1 MQNKLHRLFCI
12 VVMPLLVFCV
22 LLAWMPPLALAQAPA
37 PPELRITKVDV
48 ARYPEVRVFVSAAHF
63 PNSLDT
69 IPLTVLQDGV
79 TQEVTASDIVDV
91 GTQTVLLL
99 DASGN
104 IAEPGLT
111 GQPRYQ
117 EVSSIIRR
125 VVERQVLSPQYDWLA
140 AYAPTTDQGIQAIKE
155 WTGDHG
161 DLYNSLYQYAPDAN
175 VGETPLFE
183 LIYFALDSFD
193 DPKLDASAQRTIILF
208 SDGIDTVSG
217 VKIDDAIARAREFK
231 VRINTVMLGPSTQAT
246 QGNLERIAIM
256 TGGQYIPLTTPEAL
270 DGLWDALAGSRA
282 QRALTYRST
291 TPQPKQ
297 VIVSAALAQGST
309 QASLAFPVVPALP
322 PVEIQIIQPTSGQEI
337 VRHGDFYTSSL
348 ETLLPASLPLQVTFT
363 WPNNAPRTLQRVE
376 YTLGSDTRVVE
387 SEPFDK
393 INFPIEAL
401 NQGAYAVRVQAID
414 ELGIAG
420 TSKPLS
426 IRIKTDLPA
435 AAAATAAL
443 CTGLLCPDNMRWL
456 TLASLGLALAALAF
470 AIFVFLR
477 KPAVLATVTQGLSG
491 TIKAVTQPFSLDRRM
506 KGTQVSRARLV
517 LVEGGANLPQT
528 IEITGSNMRLG
539 RDAGLSN
546 VVLEDPRVSRYH
558 CRISEEGDDIFRIF
572 DEGSTSGT
580 YVNYKAVDIRGQI
593 LQNGDLI
600 HVGPVGLRFEL
611 LGATQNEDLTVA
623 TEPHTPT
630 FGGDPDDDP
639 FRTEPFKLSTPQR
652 KDPS

>member
-1 MQNKLHRLFCI
+1 MTQNRLRR
-12 VVMPLLVFCV
+12 VPLLVFFL
-22 LLAWMPPLALAQAPA
+22 LLASVPMAFAQAPA

-48 ARYPEVRVFVSAAHF
+48 AHYPEVRVFVSAANF
-63 PNSLDT
+63 SSSLDS

-79 TQEVTASDIVDV
+79 AQTVTASDVVDV

-104 IAEPGLT
+104 IADPGLT
-111 GQPRYQ
+111 GEPRYQ
-117 EVSSIIRR
+117 EISNVVRR

-140 AYAPTTDQGIQAIKE
+140 AYAPTAGQGIQAIKE

-161 DLYNSLYQYAPDAN
+161 DLYNSLYQYVPDAN
-175 VGETPLFE
+175 IGETPLFE

-208 SDGIDTVSG
+208 SDGVDTVSG
-217 VKIDDAIARAREFK
+217 VKIDDAIARARDFN
-231 VRINTVMLGPSTQAT
+231 VRIDTVMLGPSTQAT
-246 QGNLERIAIM
+246 QANLERVAIM
-256 TGGQYIPLTTPEAL
+256 TGGQYIPMTAAEAL
-270 DGLWDALAGSRA
+270 DDLWTALGSGRA
-282 QRALTYRST
+282 QRALTYRSAT
-291 TPQPKQ
+291 SQPKQ
-297 VIVSAALAQGST
+297 IVVSAAVAQGST
-309 QASLAFPVVPALP
+309 EASLAFPVVPALA
-322 PVEIQIIQPTSGQEI
+322 PVEIQIVQPAADEEI
-337 VRHGDFYTSSL
+337 VRHGDFYTSPL
-348 ETLLPASLPLQVTFT
+348 DTLLPASLPLQVAFT

-393 INFPIEAL
+393 IDFPIAAL
-401 NQGAYAVRVQAID
+401 DQGAYAVRVQAID
-414 ELGIAG
+414 ELGIVG

-426 IRIKTDLPA
+426 IRVKTDLPA
-435 AAAATAAL
+435 SPAATAPA
-443 CTGLLCPDNMRWL
+443 CSGLLCPDNMRWL
-456 TLASLGLALAALAF
+456 TLASLALALAALAF

-506 KGTQVSRARLV
+506 KGHQATKARLV

-528 IEITGSNMRLG
+528 IEITGSNTRLG

-593 LQNGDLI
+593 LQSGDLI
-600 HVGPVGLRFEL
+600 HIGPVGLRFEL
-611 LGATQNEDLTVA
+611 LDAALNEEPTIA
-623 TEPHTPT
+623 TELHTPT
-630 FGGDPDDDP
+630 FNESPDDDP

-652 KDPS
+652 KDSS